1 MLMFRGIKR
10 EGRPKAAGLPP
21 QKGRDHG
28 KKKLGN
34 CIFLFDLFHCLGRLC
49 LFRGSHK
56 YLMKG
61 QILEVDKQEAYLCI
75 GSAEGAKAGQKF
87 SVFRYV
93 KARGS
98 VEKQSLPGYKR
109 ELVGAVKITEVVDEH
124 FAKAIILDGD
134 IKINDVAEL
143 NP

>member
-1 MLMFRGIKR
+1 MVRKNWVTAFFFLIFFIVL
-10 EGRPKAAGLPP
+10 AGCASFGGASP
-21 QKGRDHG
+21 
-28 KKKLGN
+28 
-34 CIFLFDLFHCLGRLC
+34 
-49 LFRGSHK
+49 K